1 MSFFDK
7 FPYTNFHELNLD
19 WIISQM
25 ATVKDSML
33 KSVESAKNA
42 KVSEDKAKTSET
54 NAKSSEDKAK
64 ISETNAKASEDKA
77 KISET
82 NAKTSQDKAQESS
95 LNASKYFLNIARLN
109 DHIDNEVLPELNR
122 IDGEVKDAKNEALNA
137 KTSAETSA
145 TNARTSE
152 TNAKVSEDNATAS
165 ASQAQSV
172 ASSVAS
178 TVYYYD
184 TGEIDCT
191 QGYTARGLALTMR
204 VILRNGFMY
213 IYGTLAPNTDTT
225 TKPEGSA
232 VSVKGGAIIFKYNA
246 LDIKSWVDEKLP
258 NIDWDN
264 LCGSCSVHGYGE
276 VAVTDAST
284 SQQLSPAISLDTIG
298 GIYYKVR
305 TLSDG
310 GKLYS
315 LSVRIEEIL
324 GSYTDKAVKYDSRNI
339 VSRYTL
345 IMPIKFK

>member
-19 WIISQM
+19 WIISQLS
-25 ATVKDSML
+25 TVKDSML
-33 KSVESAKNA
+33 KAVESAKNA
-42 KVSEDKAKTSET
+42 KISET
-54 NAKSSEDKAK
+54 NAKASETNAKASEDKAK

-82 NAKTSQDKAQESS
+82 NAKTSQDKAQQSS
-95 LNASKYFLNIARLN
+95 LNASKYLLNITHL
-109 DHIDNEVLPELNR
+109 IDNIDDEVLPELRR
-122 IDGEVKDAKNEALNA
+122 IDGEVKNAKNEAINA

-145 TNARTSE
+145 TNARNSE
-152 TNAKVSEDNATAS
+152 TNAKVSEDNASDS

-191 QGYTARGLALTMR
+191 QGNTNRGLALTMR

-213 IYGTLAPNTDTT
+213 IYGTLAPNAVT
-225 TKPEGSA
+225 TKLAGSA
-232 VSVKGGAIIFKYNA
+232 VSIKGGVIGLKYNA
-246 LDIKSWVDEKLP
+246 LDIKAWIDEKLP

-264 LCGSCSVHGYGE
+264 LCGSCSVHGYDE
-276 VAVTDAST
+276 VVVNDAST
-284 SQQLSPAISLDTIG
+284 SEQLSQKMSLDTLG
-298 GIYYKVR
+298 GIYYKPSITSSGNKVY
-305 TLSDG
+305 TLR
-310 GKLYS
+310 
-315 LSVRIEEIL
+315 VRIEEML
-324 GSYTDKAVKYDSRNI
+324 LLYTDKSVKYDSRNC

>member
-19 WIISQM
+19 WIISQL

-33 KSVESAKNA
+33 KAVESAKNA

-54 NAKSSEDKAK
+54 NAK
-64 ISETNAKASEDKA
+64 
-77 KISET
+77 
-82 NAKTSQDKAQESS
+82 TSQNKAQESS
-95 LNASKYFLNIARLN
+95 LNASKYLLNIKRLS

-122 IDGEVKDAKNEALNA
+122 IDGEVEDAKNEAVNA
-137 KTSAETSA
+137 KTSAK
-145 TNARTSE
+145 TSE
-152 TNAKVSEDNATAS
+152 TNAKTSETNAKTSETNASAS

-191 QGYTARGLALTMR
+191 QGVSDRGLALTMR

-213 IYGTLAPNTDTT
+213 IYGTLAPNMET
-225 TKPEGSA
+225 TKLAGGST
-232 VSVKGGAIIFKYNA
+232 SFKGGIIGLKYNA
-246 LDIKSWVDEKLP
+246 LDIKSWIDEKLP

-264 LCGSCSVHGYGE
+264 LCGSCSLHGYGE
-276 VAVTDAST
+276 VVVTDAST
-284 SQQLSPAISLDTIG
+284 SEQLSSKASIDTLG
-298 GIYYKVR
+298 GIYYHPNQ
-305 TLSDG
+305 TSDG
-310 GKLYS
+310 KKIYTFK
-315 LSVRIEEIL
+315 VRIEEML
-324 GSYTDKAVKYDSRNI
+324 GLYTDRAVKYDSRNI